1 MHVQPLSGNKQSL
14 TLNKEWWLQT
24 PSGISSAALAPAPA
38 NLVRVLECKAHGDSL
53 VALFENFQTPE
64 QAQALRHVEVLLPRS
79 AFAKPGID
87 EYYWVDLIGC
97 QVVNK
102 EGELLGT
109 IAQMD
114 DHGAHSIMV
123 VTAAAREEPHMIPF
137 VNAYVGDVS
146 LTDRKVIVDWQNDY

>member
-1 MHVQPLSGNKQSL
+1 VHVQPLSGNKQSL
-14 TLNKEWWLQT
+14 TLNKQWWLQKQ
-24 PSGISSAALAPAPA
+24 PLGAGASVEPA
-38 NLVRVLECKAHGDSL
+38 NLVTVIECKAHGDSL
-53 VALFENFQTPE
+53 IALFDNFQTPE

-79 AFAKPGID
+79 AFAKPGIN

-109 IAQMD
+109 IGQMD

-123 VTAAAREEPHMIPF
+123 VISATREEPHLIPF
-137 VNAYVGDVS
+137 VSAYVGDVS
-146 LTDRKVIVDWQNDY
+146 LADRKVMVDWQNDY